1 MRRQDRH
8 LFRGP
13 CLQPVKIKI
22 PYGETVLPRG
32 GTFPIVSPQGQTII
46 IQYMDGTYAIPIGSA
61 DLR

>member
-32 GTFPIVSPQGQTII
+32 GKFQIVSGHDQTII
-46 IQYMDGTYAIPIGSA
+46 IQYMDGTYAIPIGST